1 MAACPGNRS
10 KESPRTG
17 RQGKI
22 GGGSRK
28 ETSLQSHA
36 GGWGLERKNLC
47 TDNLG
52 TLQH

>member
-1 MAACPGNRS
+1 MAGCPSNGS

-17 RQGKI
+17 KQGEM

-36 GGWGLERKNLC
+36 DGWRLERKNCC